1 MYCDQ
6 LKEEPFN
13 TAGSWYTGMFT
24 SRSAEDRLV
33 LNNISAQAI
42 EKQVTDG
49 SSHLPVDPE
58 VCETLLPIQI
68 AARYVAYIVEKSSEN
83 PNSFLVQLPTPIK
96 RRQVMSMIFVTAR
109 LDTTAHR
116 NTLTRTL
123 FPAALDVSWRRQYC
137 FNSPRHRGAA
147 LALADKVLD
156 VSLSDPHAAADGSEV
171 VDPPMERPAK
181 RVKTGPGGSTNESDA
196 QTADMTETH
205 VEQHDEPQTLE
216 ADGVDSIGSTPD
228 RHIKVEESQQ
238 VRSTLLLQESNRRER
253 DPSIEALY
261 IEQTRND
268 NTTEDQDETPS
279 PPPEDFARY
288 SFAWQ
293 RDETAE
299 KQSREIDELQRTIR
313 NLEVQREEGR
323 VGHTDEVDGL
333 QGTIRNL
340 EAQRE
345 DDQTRYGDELDG
357 LQRRIRDME
366 AQQEEDRTG
375 YSAEIE
381 ISRAKI
387 EQLEAKNQRWERMEE
402 AFRVHYR
409 RQRKDSEKAVE
420 TLNSEIGVPSEEN
433 GRLRAN
439 M

>member
-1 MYCDQ
+1 
-6 LKEEPFN
+6 
-13 TAGSWYTGMFT
+13 
-24 SRSAEDRLV
+24 
-33 LNNISAQAI
+33 
-42 EKQVTDG
+42 
-49 SSHLPVDPE
+49 
-58 VCETLLPIQI
+58 
-68 AARYVAYIVEKSSEN
+68 
-83 PNSFLVQLPTPIK
+83 
-96 RRQVMSMIFVTAR
+96 
-109 LDTTAHR
+109 
-116 NTLTRTL
+116 
-123 FPAALDVSWRRQYC
+123 
-137 FNSPRHRGAA
+137 
-147 LALADKVLD
+147 
-156 VSLSDPHAAADGSEV
+156 
-171 VDPPMERPAK
+171 
-181 RVKTGPGGSTNESDA
+181 
-196 QTADMTETH
+196 MTETH

-216 ADGVDSIGSTPD
+216 ADGIDSIGSTPD

-238 VRSTLLLQESNRRER
+238 IRSTLLLQESNRRER

-261 IEQTRND
+261 VEQTRND

-313 NLEVQREEGR
+313 NLGVQQEEGR

-366 AQQEEDRTG
+366 AQQEECRTG

-387 EQLEAKNQRWERMEE
+387 EQLEAKNQCWERMEE

-420 TLNSEIGVPSEEN
+420 TLNSEIGVLSEEN